1 MRVQAYHPTCLKTP
15 VSIYT
20 HAWESENDWSTNNKY
35 WFQQLIINFGRQ
47 SPGVMYVL
55 LFNELAVEGDGLN
68 MCKGQKDLRRKQSL
82 KQARLEERTKI
93 HGGHIFFWPI
103 LALAMFWFN
112 DLNCADMVPN
122 VLTGMGCNPLGYNF
136 HEMFGL
142 MSSHVD
148 GFVFNDTAGVRVT
161 KPSPCFFYQTRGY
174 FWLQ

>member
-1 MRVQAYHPTCLKTP
+1 
-15 VSIYT
+15 
-20 HAWESENDWSTNNKY
+20 
-35 WFQQLIINFGRQ
+35 
-47 SPGVMYVL
+47 
-55 LFNELAVEGDGLN
+55 
-68 MCKGQKDLRRKQSL
+68 
-82 KQARLEERTKI
+82 
-93 HGGHIFFWPI
+93 
-103 LALAMFWFN
+103 MFWFN

-174 FWLQ
+174 FWLQQHTQVYILYDYVYVYIYIYTFSIIYMYIYIGVYVYIYIYFINVNM